1 MKFLH
6 TLLAFLFLIIPLSC
20 KNEGKDAVSFDNERD
35 SILQDNQAKTQQL
48 AELNGI
54 IATIA
59 AGLDSISVQ
68 ENILYSNGATDA
80 KAVSKQQIA
89 AQLKGMADILDRQRR
104 KIRALQDSLSTHKST
119 EGLERLQKVID
130 FLNKQL
136 AEKDQVIQSLQADL
150 NSSRKNVTQ
159 LRATL
164 SNMQTRAEQ
173 AEKKSVVLTS
183 ALSKQDDM
191 MNECYIRIGT
201 KKQLS
206 QAGLLKG
213 GFLKK
218 KKVNYEEVDKGKFS
232 PVDIRSFRE
241 VTLKSSNPRIL
252 TPLPNNSSYHFEDN
266 GDGTCTL
273 VITNPNKFWSVSNFL
288 IIQL

>member
-1 MKFLH
+1 MNILKS
-6 TLLAFLFLIIPLSC
+6 LLALLLLILPLSC
-20 KNEGKDAVSFDNERD
+20 KTDGKNDTSFDNERD
-35 SILQDNQAKTQQL
+35 SIIQDNKVKTQQL
-48 AELNGI
+48 SELNGI

-80 KAVSKQQIA
+80 KGVSKQQIA
-89 AQLKGMADILDRQRR
+89 AQLKGMADILERQRR
-104 KIRALQDSLSTHKST
+104 KIQTLQDSLSAHKST
-119 EGLERLQKVID
+119 QGIERLQKVID

-136 AEKDQVIQSLQADL
+136 AEKDQAIQSLQADL
-150 NSSRKNVTQ
+150 NSSRKSVTQ

-183 ALSKQDDM
+183 ALSKQDEI

-201 KKQLS
+201 KKQLT

-218 KKVNYEEVDKGKFS
+218 KRVNYEEVDKGKFS